1 MLNYLGLWWVKAV
14 IVAGALAAAAAGGA
28 AVNGWRLQAE
38 FATEKEAKVERIHE
52 LELVIERQNSAVALL
67 GQAKATADEFRT
79 RAEREAAAAR
89 NASVKHDEWVSTLTG
104 SCADNLKEMWS
115 RP

>member
-14 IVAGALAAAAAGGA
+14 IVAAALAAAAACGA
-28 AVNGWRLQAE
+28 AVNGWRLQAG
-38 FATEKEAKVERIHE
+38 FAEEKAEKVERIHE
-52 LELVIERQNSAVALL
+52 LELDIERQNSAVALL

-79 RAEREAAAAR
+79 RAERDAAAAR
-89 NASVKHDEWVSTLTG
+89 NASVKRDEWVSALKGTC
-104 SCADNLKEMWS
+104 SDNLKDLWS